1 MTRIGL
7 FILTLALL
15 ITPAFSKQ
23 ITTFRSGSWT
33 GAAYADDTTGRF
45 RSCTAIASYKSGIA
59 MIVLVSRAYR
69 WELGF
74 DSKRWDLKKGSKI
87 NLEYR
92 IDRGRWQSVTGQI
105 YSRRAVRLPMPPRGP
120 LVRQFRRGRVLQLSD
135 GRKTYRFNLTGTS
148 RLMVDLVRC
157 VDKYLAVEKQEE
169 RYEQTARTNTQAPRR
184 ESKIDDTV
192 QTARSDPSPSQTGPA
207 NNTAAL
213 AVLRSEG
220 TRVLYNFLS
229 NAGLNGGR
237 ILAPDEFPTS
247 LKDAHAV
254 ATVGS
259 HIGFSMIV
267 PKATS
272 GAQQRVTATII
283 SNAAKSCTGQ
293 FASGSSNE
301 EVRGTSIGAGF
312 TACKKTSDTS
322 YLRYYVTPRNDGG
335 LYLFGVVSALDPGAL
350 DSADGAES
358 DGGVNNEQLRDAAYQ
373 ASR

>member
-1 MTRIGL
+1 MMRFGL
-7 FILTLALL
+7 VILSLALFA
-15 ITPAFSKQ
+15 TPAFSKQ
-23 ITTFRSGSWT
+23 ITKFYSGSWT

-59 MIVLVSRAYR
+59 MIVLVSRAYQ

-92 IDRGRWQSVTGQI
+92 IDGGRWYAVTGHI
-105 YSRRAVRLPMPPRGP
+105 YSRRAVRLPMPANGT

-135 GRKTYRFNLTGTS
+135 GKKSYHFNLTGTS

-157 VDKYLAVEKQEE
+157 VDKYIAADKRGRVYG
-169 RYEQTARTNTQAPRR
+169 RTAQSNTLAPRR
-184 ESKIDDTV
+184 DKKV
-192 QTARSDPSPSQTGPA
+192 QDAPRTALRDPAPA
-207 NNTAAL
+207 ATRPATNTAAL

-237 ILAPDEFPTS
+237 ILAPDEFPHS

-254 ATVGS
+254 ATVGN
-259 HIGFSMIV
+259 HMGFAMIV
-267 PKATS
+267 DKTTD
-272 GAQQRVTATII
+272 GAKQRVTATII
-283 SNAAKSCTGQ
+283 SNVAQNCTGQ

-301 EVRGTSIGAGF
+301 QVQGTSISTGF
-312 TACKKTSDTS
+312 TACKKSSDTS
-322 YLRYYVTPRNDGG
+322 YLRYFVTPRTSGG

-350 DSADGAES
+350 EGADGADP
-358 DGGVNNEQLRDAAYQ
+358 DGGVNNEQLKDAAYQ